1 MAPKIPSYR
10 STSVTR
16 TTPHNSNT
24 TTVKRTNEQGNK
36 STSRTQTVTKQA
48 NGRQKVDSGSRQ
60 TTQRERNSTAKVGAD
75 LRPEIERQYVD
86 SIKLTDGNG
95 KFGKTGQY
103 SGKVTAGGI
112 KSTSSA
118 SVQLSK
124 DGLSIEASLK
134 IDANVLRAQGEVE
147 RTFTINKKINGKT
160 HRYDV
165 KVKLAGEGSI
175 GSDGEIKFK
184 LDLTKDKG
192 AGASVSLA
200 GFAGAKTN
208 LTGTISVAQN
218 HRELANTSA
227 KMEIGLGVG
236 AEGSVRV
243 SRTSFEMSG
252 KIYGGPGGGFEL
264 AGSIKPRNVAAA
276 LMQIATRRT
285 N

>member
-1 MAPKIPSYR
+1 MAPKIPQYR
-10 STSVTR
+10 GTSVTR
-16 TTPHNSNT
+16 TTNHRTPNT
-24 TTVKRTNEQGNK
+24 TTVERTNERGNQ
-36 STSRTQTVTKQA
+36 STKRTQTVTTQP
-48 NGRQKVDSGSRQ
+48 NGRQNINSGGRQ
-60 TTQRERNSTAKVGAD
+60 TAPRERNSTGKVGAE
-75 LRPEIERQYVD
+75 LRPEIERQHVD
-86 SIKLTDGNG
+86 SIQLTEGNG
-95 KFGKTGQY
+95 KIGNNGQY

-184 LDLTKDKG
+184 IDLTKDKG
-192 AGASVSLA
+192 PGASVTLA
-200 GFAGAKTN
+200 GFAGAKAS

-243 SRTSFEMSG
+243 SPTSFEMSG

-276 LMQIATRRT
+276 LAQIATRT

>member
-1 MAPKIPSYR
+1 MAPKIPQYR

-24 TTVKRTNEQGNK
+24 TTVQRTNERGNQ
-36 STSRTQTVTKQA
+36 STSRTQTVTTQP
-48 NGRQKVDSGSRQ
+48 NGRQNVNSGSRQ
-60 TTQRERNSTAKVGAD
+60 TTQRERNSQAKVGVD
-75 LRPEIERQYVD
+75 IRPEVERQHVD
-86 SIKLTDGNG
+86 SIQLRQGDGKLGDN
-95 KFGKTGQY
+95 GQY

-124 DGLSIEASLK
+124 DGLSVEASLK

-147 RTFTINKKINGKT
+147 RTFTINRELNGKV

-165 KVKLAGEGSI
+165 KVKLAGEGSL
-175 GSDGEIKFK
+175 GSDGEIKIK
-184 LDLTKDKG
+184 LDLNRKD
-192 AGASVSLA
+192 AGASVTLA
-200 GFAGAKTN
+200 GFAGAKAS

-227 KMEIGLGVG
+227 KMEIGFGVG
-236 AEGSVRV
+236 GEGSLRV
-243 SRTSFEMSG
+243 GLTNFQASG

-264 AGSIKPRNVAAA
+264 AGSIKPTNVAKA
-276 LMQIATRRT
+276 LRQIATRST

>member
-1 MAPKIPSYR
+1 MAPKIPQYR

-16 TTPHNSNT
+16 TTPRNSNT
-24 TTVKRTNEQGNK
+24 TTVQRTNERGNQ
-36 STSRTQTVTKQA
+36 STSRTQTVTNQP
-48 NGRQKVDSGSRQ
+48 NGRQSVNSGGRQ
-60 TTQRERNSTAKVGAD
+60 TTQRERNSTAKLGIEG
-75 LRPEIERQYVD
+75 RPEIERQHRD
-86 SIKLTDGNG
+86 SMQIGQGSGQLGEN
-95 KFGKTGQY
+95 GQY

-118 SVQLSK
+118 SIQLSK

-147 RTFTINKKINGKT
+147 RTFTINKQINGKT

-175 GSDGEIKFK
+175 GSDGEIKVK
-184 LDLTKDKG
+184 IDLAKGKSAG
-192 AGASVSLA
+192 AGVTLA
-200 GFAGAKTN
+200 GFAGAKAS

-218 HRELANTSA
+218 HMELANTSA
-227 KMEIGLGVG
+227 KMEIGMGVG
-236 AEGSVRV
+236 AEASLRV
-243 SRTSFEMSG
+243 GATSFEASG

-264 AGSIKPRNVAAA
+264 AGSIKPSNVARA
-276 LMQIATRRT
+276 LAQIATRT

>member
-1 MAPKIPSYR
+1 MAPKIPQYR

-24 TTVKRTNEQGNK
+24 TTVQRTNERGNQ
-36 STSRTQTVTKQA
+36 STSRTQTVTTQP
-48 NGRQKVDSGSRQ
+48 NGRQSVNSGSRQ
-60 TTQRERNSTAKVGAD
+60 TTQRERNNTAKVGAE
-75 LRPEIERQYVD
+75 LRPEIERQHVD
-86 SIKLTDGNG
+86 SIQLGQGGRKLGDN
-95 KFGKTGQY
+95 GQY

-147 RTFTINKKINGKT
+147 RTFTINRQINGKT

-165 KVKLAGEGSI
+165 KVKLAGEGTI

-184 LDLTKDKG
+184 IDLAKGKG
-192 AGASVSLA
+192 AGASVALA
-200 GFAGAKTN
+200 GFAGAKTS

-218 HRELANTSA
+218 RMELANTSA

-236 AEGSVRV
+236 AEGSWRV
-243 SRTSFEMSG
+243 SPTSFEASG

-264 AGSIKPRNVAAA
+264 AGSIKPSNVTRA
-276 LMQIATRRT
+276 LVQIATRT